1 MTLPPPIKT
10 SAYGPSEAQD
20 AHEVG
25 GSSSCD
31 GRARDAKIYTAKTL
45 LLVPEELEEIVGR
58 AYATMSVA
66 YSYIARV

>member
-1 MTLPPPIKT
+1 MARP
-10 SAYGPSEAQD
+10 EAQD
-20 AHEVG
+20 AHKVG
-25 GSSSCD
+25 GSSSIG

-58 AYATMSVA
+58 AYASMSVA